1 MENKEN
7 LEVNTSENVEQTTE
21 ETQQPKTY
29 TQEEVDAIVGKAKA
43 RAKAKIEKDYN
54 RKYGDLMDTLKAGT
68 GKEDVE
74 ELNDT
79 FTKFYESKGIKINKK
94 PNYSTKDIET
104 LATAEAN
111 EIINA
116 GYEDVVEEVDRLAE
130 IGAEN
135 MTAREK
141 AVYKAL
147 AEHRQ
152 KAERSKE
159 LAKIGVTDAEYNS
172 PEFKEFASMFRSDI
186 PITKVYDQYRKSQP
200 KKEIKPM
207 GSMKNTTSDDNGVKD
222 FYTIEEARKF
232 TNKDFENNPKLFEQV
247 VKSSHK
253 WGKNG

>member
-1 MENKEN
+1 MENKET
-7 LEVNTSENVEQTTE
+7 LEVIASENAEQTAE
-21 ETQQPKTY
+21 ETQPKTY
-29 TQEEVDAIVGKAKA
+29 TQEEVDAIVGRAKA

-94 PNYSTKDIET
+94 PDYSTKDIET

-159 LAKIGVTDAEYNS
+159 LTKIGVTEEEMNS
-172 PEFKEFASMFRSDI
+172 SEFKEFASMFRSDI
-186 PITKVYDQYRKSQP
+186 PITKVYDQFKKSQP
-200 KKEIKPM
+200 KKEFKPM

-222 FYTIEEARKF
+222 FYTYEEAMRF
-232 TNKDFENNPKLFEQV
+232 TKKDFDKNPALMKAVEN
-247 VKSSHK
+247 SMSK
-253 WGKNG
+253 WK